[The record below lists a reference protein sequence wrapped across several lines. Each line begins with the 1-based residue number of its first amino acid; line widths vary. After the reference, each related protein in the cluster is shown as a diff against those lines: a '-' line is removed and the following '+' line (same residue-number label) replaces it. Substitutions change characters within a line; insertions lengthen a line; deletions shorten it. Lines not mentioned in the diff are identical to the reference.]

1 MQNLRRLV
9 PSLGGLVVFEAAG
22 RLGSFTRAGRELG
35 MSQAAVSYAVRQ
47 LEEALGMP
55 LFARQHRR
63 VELTTAGERFHRDV
77 SMGLFHITQSAQALR
92 QERGGKHV
100 TLSTS
105 TAFASYWMLPRLAA
119 FREAHPDIDLRMQTT
134 DRDVDLAAENI
145 TLGVR
150 RGDGQ
155 WAAYDCALLARERLS
170 AIASPGYLEQ
180 NGRPRKPED
189 LLAHRLIHLE
199 EPYRHART
207 GGNGSRPAGLPGG
220 ATGARGCGSTIM
232 RSFCRR
238 CWKGRG
244 SRWAGTT

>member
-1 MQNLRRLV
+1 
-9 PSLGGLVVFEAAG
+9 
-22 RLGSFTRAGRELG
+22 
-35 MSQAAVSYAVRQ
+35 
-47 LEEALGMP
+47 
-55 LFARQHRR
+55 
-63 VELTTAGERFHRDV
+63 
-77 SMGLFHITQSAQALR
+77 
-92 QERGGKHV
+92 
-100 TLSTS
+100 
-105 TAFASYWMLPRLAA
+105 MLPRLAA

-199 EPYRHART
+199 EPYRPCPDWGQWFEACGVAGGRDRREGLRLNDYALVLQAVLEGQGIALGWDYLIERLLAGGLLERVVDPVLATDAGFYVVWPRAAMLNAEAARVRDWMIAQGT
-207 GGNGSRPAGLPGG
+207 AAEARAAGEPGLRGVPGG
-220 ATGARGCGSTIM
+220 GG
-232 RSFCRR
+232 
-238 CWKGRG
+238 
-244 SRWAGTT
+244 